1 MAAIPLIVFYFVSF
15 YKLHIPYRALVP
27 VACVVIMVSG
37 IAVLVPVLGQV
48 RRWRARLGVAIVIAT
63 ILFSY
68 GSGVVPP
75 SHAESAFPGLFELGG
90 SVMVGLAAAVLIFTM
105 LLQVPERSRPGVTM
119 WGDSLSVL
127 RSQLPLL
134 IVLTCTLLAIVYWSQ
149 IQTTRVYYWD
159 YLVYWRKTDQLY
171 QLLST
176 GMFSAAAKLAIAQ
189 YAHDYTMLPAI
200 LPALIS
206 FAAGS
211 ADRINYVLGIT
222 VVYAVPAYLL
232 VHALGRRLAG
242 AREGSFQLRGYAD
255 LLSILTLLIA
265 FPLFLDRVLDLM
277 PDIGGV
283 ALVVL
288 TLFLAHDIIVLLAAP
303 AAPAAPAAARLSGPE
318 LVRLTRLSLALGGL
332 LCMMA
337 FFRRWYVFAAVG
349 VCAASLLLICWEFV
363 TNRAARQRMRRNV
376 HIPVILI
383 GASSLTFIS
392 WLLIDWSAKPTQHS
406 YADLYAS
413 YAYDL
418 RINLSQFFVAFG
430 FIPPAL
436 ALLAVL
442 WSWVAAPER
451 RLLLLLLI
459 STAVSCGL
467 FMLVQSPSQHHY
479 YLLMPLFGAGIVVLS
494 LRIQL
499 RWGAGPAIAII
510 ALLLLGGASVSRVNA
525 LFSADRLPF
534 HDLRSWLPDKQPG
547 GEGLVTIAQWLMS
560 EENRSQKF
568 CLIASGSKINQSI
581 MREVW
586 QIAPQIPL
594 SAFHDRM
601 VMLGEVDSRDGP
613 PGAGFNRCEI
623 ALVAWPPQIHLPK
636 GRQYNVELPATDLM
650 ESMGI
655 GAAFHRLPETF
666 DLFPGVKVY
675 VFRKDREPTE
685 AEYSEL
691 VQRFHD
697 ARVEPQ

>member
-1 MAAIPLIVFYFVSF
+1 VAAIPLIVFYFVSF

-75 SHAESAFPGLFELGG
+75 SHAESA
-90 SVMVGLAAAVLIFTM
+90 AVLIFTM
-105 LLQVPERSRPGVTM
+105 LLQVPEQSRPGVTM

-134 IVLTCTLLAIVYWSQ
+134 VVLTCTLLAIVYWSQ

-283 ALVVL
+283 ALIVL

-303 AAPAAPAAARLSGPE
+303 AAPATAAAARLSSPE
-318 LVRLTRLSLALGGL
+318 LVRLARLSLALGGL

-363 TNRAARQRMRRNV
+363 TN
-376 HIPVILI
+376 
-383 GASSLTFIS
+383 S
-392 WLLIDWSAKPTQHS
+392 
-406 YADLYAS
+406 
-413 YAYDL
+413 
-418 RINLSQFFVAFG
+418 
-430 FIPPAL
+430 PAH
-436 ALLAVL
+436 
-442 WSWVAAPER
+442 APQCPHPSNPDR
-451 RLLLLLLI
+451 RLLPNL
-459 STAVSCGL
+459 
-467 FMLVQSPSQHHY
+467 
-479 YLLMPLFGAGIVVLS
+479 YLL
-494 LRIQL
+494 
-499 RWGAGPAIAII
+499 AI
-510 ALLLLGGASVSRVNA
+510 N
-525 LFSADRLPF
+525 
-534 HDLRSWLPDKQPG
+534 
-547 GEGLVTIAQWLMS
+547 
-560 EENRSQKF
+560 
-568 CLIASGSKINQSI
+568 
-581 MREVW
+581 
-586 QIAPQIPL
+586 
-594 SAFHDRM
+594 
-601 VMLGEVDSRDGP
+601 
-613 PGAGFNRCEI
+613 
-623 ALVAWPPQIHLPK
+623 
-636 GRQYNVELPATDLM
+636 
-650 ESMGI
+650 
-655 GAAFHRLPETF
+655 
-666 DLFPGVKVY
+666 
-675 VFRKDREPTE
+675 
-685 AEYSEL
+685 
-691 VQRFHD
+691 
-697 ARVEPQ
+697 

>member
-105 LLQVPERSRPGVTM
+105 LLQVPEKSRPGVTM
-119 WGDSLSVL
+119 WGGDSLSAL

-134 IVLTCTLLAIVYWSQ
+134 VVLTCTLLAIVYWSQ

-242 AREGSFQLRGYAD
+242 AREGSFQLRRYAD

-303 AAPAAPAAARLSGPE
+303 AAPAAARLSSPE
-318 LVRLTRLSLALGGL
+318 LVRLARLSLALGGL

-363 TNRAARQRMRRNV
+363 TNSAARQRMRRNV

-383 GASSLTFIS
+383 GASFLTFIS

-418 RINLSQFFVAFG
+418 RTNLSQFFVAFG

-459 STAVSCGL
+459 STAVGCGL

-510 ALLLLGGASVSRVNA
+510 ALLLLGGASVSRVNG

-623 ALVAWPPQIHLPK
+623 ALVAWPPQLHLPK
-636 GRQYNVELPATDLM
+636 GRQYNVELPATELM

-675 VFRKDREPTE
+675 VFRKDREPTG